1 MVKDSNIVQ
10 LIKKKIIHYL
20 TEIVELKNKLE
31 LVQSDKLKLESKVG
45 KLSEEVDILTQENK
59 DLKEIVYEA
68 TKENTHFR
76 SQLDKIKN
84 SAANQ
89 PSSSRENKES
99 EKIILSKKEM
109 EKLENQFYNF
119 DADENNV
126 DDES

>member
-31 LVQSDKLKLESKVG
+31 LVQSDKLKLENKVE
-45 KLSEEVDILTQENK
+45 KLSEELDILTQENK

-89 PSSSRENKES
+89 PSSSSENQES

>member
-84 SAANQ
+84 SAATQ
-89 PSSSRENKES
+89 PSSSSENQES

>member
-31 LVQSDKLKLESKVG
+31 LVQSDKLKLENKVE
-45 KLSEEVDILTQENK
+45 KLSEELDILTQENK

-89 PSSSRENKES
+89 PSSSGENQES

-109 EKLENQFYNF
+109 EKLETQFYNF

>member
-89 PSSSRENKES
+89 PSSSSENQES

>member
-1 MVKDSNIVQ
+1 MLKNSNVIQ

-20 TEIVELKNKLE
+20 TEIVDLRNKVEVIQSDRAKLE
-31 LVQSDKLKLESKVG
+31 NKVS
-45 KLSEEVDILTQENK
+45 KLSEDLDILTQENK

-76 SQLDKIKN
+76 SQMDKMKKMVE
-84 SAANQ
+84 NQ
-89 PSSSRENKES
+89 PDSSTEKPASEN
-99 EKIILSKKEM
+99 IIISKKEM